1 MKIVVSDRNAHNFR
15 VQLEFLI
22 DGMDIGEEWCD
33 DYLDGPAQEHVKRKS
48 TRSMTMGS
56 HPKYD
61 GNLTAYIHIET
72 ERKEALG
79 VVGRITENDGEWY
92 LITP

>member
-1 MKIVVSDRNAHNFR
+1 MKIVVSNRNERNFR

-22 DGMDIGEEWCD
+22 DGMDIDEEWCD

-61 GNLTAYIHIET
+61 GSLTTYIHN
-72 ERKEALG
+72 ERRLLVLLG
-79 VVGRITENDGEWY
+79 G
-92 LITP
+92 